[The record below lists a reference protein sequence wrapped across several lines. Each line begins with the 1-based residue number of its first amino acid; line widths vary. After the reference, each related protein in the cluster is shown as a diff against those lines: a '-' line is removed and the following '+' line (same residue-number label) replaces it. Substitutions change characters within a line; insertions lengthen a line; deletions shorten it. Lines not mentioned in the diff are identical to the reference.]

1 MSLFSRRWLLIGF
14 LLLTACGY
22 EPIYGVNKPA
32 NKIMGKID
40 VEVSNGR
47 NAFELRDRLF
57 ERLGV
62 LEGDPK
68 YLLKYTSIIKSKN
81 LTISKDNDVSRYT
94 LQGETNFDLVDLAS
108 KKVIYTNTIVSNT
121 AYSATAGTYP
131 TAVAERDANVRL
143 SRDMA
148 DKIVTLLLITAK
160 DWLE

>member
-22 EPIYGVNKPA
+22 EPIYGVGKPA
-32 NKIMGKID
+32 NKIKGKID
-40 VEVSNGR
+40 VEVFNGR
-47 NAFELRDRLF
+47 NAFELRDRLI
-57 ERLGV
+57 ERLGT
-62 LEGDPK
+62 LESEPT
-68 YLLKYTSIIKSKN
+68 YLLKYISSIKSKN
-81 LTISKDNDVSRYT
+81 LTISKDNDVTRYT

-131 TAVAERDANVRL
+131 TAAAERDANVRL

-160 DWLE
+160 DWAE

>member
-1 MSLFSRRWLLIGF
+1 MSLFSRRWLLLGF

-22 EPIYGVNKPA
+22 EPIYGVDKAA

-40 VEVSNGR
+40 IEVSNGR
-47 NAFELRDRLF
+47 NAFEFRDRLI
-57 ERLGV
+57 ERLGA
-62 LEGDPK
+62 LESEPT
-68 YLLKYTSIIKSKN
+68 YLLQYISSIKSKN
-81 LTISKDNDVSRYT
+81 LTISVDNDVTRYT
-94 LQGETNFDLVDLAS
+94 LQGETKFDLIDLAS

-148 DKIVTLLLITAK
+148 DKIVTLLLISAK
-160 DWLE
+160 NWIK

>member
-1 MSLFSRRWLLIGF
+1 LIGI
-14 LLLTACGY
+14 LPLMACGF
-22 EPIYGVNKPA
+22 EPIYGTNKSA
-32 NKIMGKID
+32 SLIMSKID

-47 NAFELRDRLF
+47 NAFELRDRLI
-57 ERLGV
+57 ERLGA
-62 LEGDPK
+62 LDDTPT
-68 YLLKYTSIIKSKN
+68 YLLKYKSNIESKN
-81 LTISKDNDVSRYT
+81 LTISKDNDVTRYT
-94 LQGETNFDLVDLAS
+94 LQGETNFDLVDIAS

>member
-14 LLLTACGY
+14 LLLTACGF
-22 EPIYGVNKPA
+22 EPIYGVDKPA

-47 NAFELRDRLF
+47 NAFELRDRLI

-62 LEGDPK
+62 LESDPT
-68 YLLKYTSIIKSKN
+68 YLLKYRSSIQSKN
-81 LTISKDNDVSRYT
+81 LTISKDNDVTRYT
-94 LQGETNFDLVDLAS
+94 LQGETNFDLVDLTS

-160 DWLE
+160 DWIE

>member
-1 MSLFSRRWLLIGF
+1 M
-14 LLLTACGY
+14 LTACGY
-22 EPIYGVNKPA
+22 EPIYGVDKPA

-47 NAFELRDRLF
+47 NAFELRDRLI

-62 LEGDPK
+62 LKNDPT
-68 YLLKYTSIIKSKN
+68 YLLKYSSSIKSKN
-81 LTISKDNDVSRYT
+81 LTISKDNDVTRYN
-94 LQGETNFDLVDLAS
+94 LQGETNFDLVDLTS

-148 DKIVTLLLITAK
+148 DKIVTLLLITAE

>member
-14 LLLTACGY
+14 LFLTACGY
-22 EPIYGVNKPA
+22 EPIYGVDKPA
-32 NKIMGKID
+32 KKIMGKID

-47 NAFELRDRLF
+47 NAFELRDRLI

-62 LEGDPK
+62 LKNDPT
-68 YLLKYTSIIKSKN
+68 YLLKYTFSIKSKN
-81 LTISKDNDVSRYT
+81 LTISKDNDVTRYT
-94 LQGETNFDLVDLAS
+94 LQGETNFELVDLTS

-131 TAVAERDANVRL
+131 TAIAERDANVRL

>member
-1 MSLFSRRWLLIGF
+1 MWLFSRRLLLIGF

-22 EPIYGVNKPA
+22 EPIYGVDKPA

-47 NAFELRDRLF
+47 NAFELRDRLI
-57 ERLGV
+57 ERLGD
-62 LEGDPK
+62 LESAPT
-68 YLLKYTSIIKSKN
+68 YFLKFTSSIKSKN
-81 LTISKDNDVSRYT
+81 LTISKDNDVTRYT
-94 LQGETNFDLVDLAS
+94 LLGETNFDLVDMAS
-108 KKVIYTNTIVSNT
+108 KKVIYTNTITSNT
-121 AYSATAGTYP
+121 AYSATAGTYQ

-148 DKIVTLLLITAK
+148 DKIVTLLLMTAK

>member
-22 EPIYGVNKPA
+22 EPIYGVDKPA

-47 NAFELRDRLF
+47 NAFELRDRLI

-62 LEGDPK
+62 LKNDPT
-68 YLLKYTSIIKSKN
+68 YLLKYTFSIKSKN
-81 LTISKDNDVSRYT
+81 LTISKDNDVTRYT
-94 LQGETNFDLVDLAS
+94 LQGETNFELVDLTS

-131 TAVAERDANVRL
+131 TAIAERDANVRL

>member
-1 MSLFSRRWLLIGF
+1 
-14 LLLTACGY
+14 
-22 EPIYGVNKPA
+22 
-32 NKIMGKID
+32 MGKID

-47 NAFELRDRLF
+47 NAFELRERLI
-57 ERLGV
+57 ERLGASR
-62 LEGDPK
+62 GDS
-68 YLLKYTSIIKSKN
+68 YLFLKYRSSIKSKN
-81 LTISKDNDVSRYT
+81 LTISKDNDVTRYT

-131 TAVAERDANVRL
+131 TAIAERDANVRL

-160 DWLE
+160 DWIE

>member
-1 MSLFSRRWLLIGF
+1 MLLFSRRWLLIGF
-14 LLLTACGY
+14 LGLAACGF
-22 EPIYGVNKPA
+22 EPIYGVDKPA
-32 NKIMGKID
+32 NKIIGEID

-47 NAFELRDRLF
+47 NAFELRDRF
-57 ERLGV
+57 IERLGA
-62 LEGDPK
+62 LESDPK
-68 YLLKYTSIIKSKN
+68 YLLKYRSSIKSKN
-81 LTISKDNDVSRYT
+81 LTISKDNDVTRYT
-94 LQGETNFDLVDLAS
+94 LQGETNFDLVDLKS

-121 AYSATAGTYP
+121 AYSATVGTYP

>member
-1 MSLFSRRWLLIGF
+1 MSLFSKKWLLIGF
-14 LLLTACGY
+14 LSLAACGF
-22 EPIYGVNKPA
+22 EPIYGVDKPA

-40 VEVSNGR
+40 IEVSNGR
-47 NAFELRDRLF
+47 NTFELRDRLI

-62 LEGDPK
+62 LESDPN
-68 YLLKYTSIIKSKN
+68 YLLKYTSSIKSKN

-94 LQGETNFDLVDLAS
+94 LQGETNFDLVDLTS

-131 TAVAERDANVRL
+131 TAIAERDANVRL

-148 DKIVTLLLITAK
+148 DKIVTLLLLTAK
-160 DWLE
+160 DWIK

>member
-1 MSLFSRRWLLIGF
+1 MSLLSRRWLLLGF
-14 LLLTACGY
+14 LLLNACGY
-22 EPIYGVNKPA
+22 EPIYGVDKPA

-40 VEVSNGR
+40 IEVSNGR
-47 NAFELRDRLF
+47 NAFELRERLL
-57 ERLGV
+57 ERLGT
-62 LEGDPK
+62 LKSNPN
-68 YLLKYTSIIKSKN
+68 YLLKYTSSIKSKN
-81 LTISKDNDVSRYT
+81 LTISKDDDVTRYT
-94 LQGETNFDLVDLAS
+94 LQGETNFDLVDTAS

-160 DWLE
+160 DWIE

>member
-14 LLLTACGY
+14 LLLTACGF
-22 EPIYGVNKPA
+22 EPIYGVDKPA
-32 NKIMGKID
+32 NKIVGKID
-40 VEVSNGR
+40 IEVSNGR
-47 NAFELRDRLF
+47 NAFELRDRLI

-62 LEGDPK
+62 LESDPT
-68 YLLKYTSIIKSKN
+68 YLLKYRSSIKSKN
-81 LTISKDNDVSRYT
+81 LTISKDNDVTRYT
-94 LQGETNFDLVDLAS
+94 LQGETNFDLVDLTS

-131 TAVAERDANVRL
+131 TAVAERDANIRL

-160 DWLE
+160 DWIE

>member
-14 LLLTACGY
+14 LFLTACGY
-22 EPIYGVNKPA
+22 EPIYGVDKPA

-47 NAFELRDRLF
+47 NAFELRDRLI

-62 LEGDPK
+62 LKNDPT
-68 YLLKYTSIIKSKN
+68 YLLKYTFSIKSKN
-81 LTISKDNDVSRYT
+81 LTISKDNDVTRYT
-94 LQGETNFDLVDLAS
+94 LQGETSFDLVDFTS

>member
-14 LLLTACGY
+14 LGLAACGF
-22 EPIYGVNKPA
+22 EPIYGVDKPA
-32 NKIMGKID
+32 NKIIGEID
-40 VEVSNGR
+40 VEVSTGR
-47 NAFELRDRLF
+47 NAFELRDRLI
-57 ERLGV
+57 ERLGA
-62 LEGDPK
+62 LDSDPK
-68 YLLKYTSIIKSKN
+68 YLLKYRSSIKSKN
-81 LTISKDNDVSRYT
+81 LTISKDNDVTRYT
-94 LQGETNFDLVDLAS
+94 LQGETNFDLVDLTS